1 MTTFSRRGF
10 MGMAGAA
17 PVGLIPGAASAP
29 SPKPTDEMIAVVA
42 DLRKWDLPM
51 VQWFSA
57 FRRYIELVHPNA
69 IRPQGKSE

>member
-17 PVGLIPGAASAP
+17 PVGLIPGATSAP
-29 SPKPTDEMIAVVA
+29 RPTDEMLAVVA
-42 DLRKWDLPM
+42 DLRKRDLPM
-51 VQWFSA
+51 ASWFTA

-69 IRPQGKSE
+69 IRPQGKPE